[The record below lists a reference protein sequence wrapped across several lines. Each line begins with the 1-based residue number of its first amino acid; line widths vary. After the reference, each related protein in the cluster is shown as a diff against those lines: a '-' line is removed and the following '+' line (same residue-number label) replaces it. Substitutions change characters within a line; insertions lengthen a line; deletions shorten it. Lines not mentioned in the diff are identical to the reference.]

1 VVSVARID
9 AQHLNKTFTLSI
21 ILPAIP
27 INTLMPD
34 IFVLNVFLHDQKIG
48 TISADEDANTLFR
61 FNPEYV
67 ENHDRPTLSLSM
79 KNSQGGLITHFKQE
93 NNRLPPFFSNLL
105 PEERLRHYL
114 AKRAKVSTSREFCL
128 LWVLGQNLP
137 GALRVTPTEE
147 TSSKS
152 DQIDD
157 SVRRPE
163 EGMGFSL
170 SGIQTKFSGKLHP
183 SSDFTIAEFGEGGNW
198 IVKLPSDRCPS
209 LPENE
214 FSMMEMARQLGIDV
228 PETRLL
234 SLDQIS
240 NIPKG
245 IDQFGH
251 LAVAIKRFDRA
262 DDGTPIHTEDFAQVL
277 GVYPEHKYQHAS
289 LSDIAKVIGREA
301 QQQDV
306 EQFIRRLVFNILIGN
321 ADMHL
326 KDWSLIYKDQVTPS
340 IAPAY
345 GFISTISYAPSDN
358 AALNISRSSQF
369 SDCTLDELSHLATSA
384 NLPEKWLLDIAQQTV
399 FEFHDVWQC
408 EKHNFPVS
416 EQMIEAIERHLH
428 KVPLAIA
435 DVFGVPLR

>member
-1 VVSVARID
+1 
-9 AQHLNKTFTLSI
+9 
-21 ILPAIP
+21 
-27 INTLMPD
+27 
-34 IFVLNVFLHDQKIG
+34 
-48 TISADEDANTLFR
+48 
-61 FNPEYV
+61 
-67 ENHDRPTLSLSM
+67 
-79 KNSQGGLITHFKQE
+79 
-93 NNRLPPFFSNLL
+93 
-105 PEERLRHYL
+105 
-114 AKRAKVSTSREFCL
+114 
-128 LWVLGQNLP
+128 
-137 GALRVTPTEE
+137 
-147 TSSKS
+147 
-152 DQIDD
+152 
-157 SVRRPE
+157 
-163 EGMGFSL
+163 
-170 SGIQTKFSGKLHP
+170 
-183 SSDFTIAEFGEGGNW
+183 
-198 IVKLPSDRCPS
+198 
-209 LPENE
+209 
-214 FSMMEMARQLGIDV
+214 
-228 PETRLL
+228 
-234 SLDQIS
+234 LDQIS